1 MSSIPQ
7 TQSHIPSFPTAGLAN
22 DGWTKDGRTTA
33 TCFCGSVQLSFP
45 YTGEGISHITICH
58 CADCRKIT
66 ASMFASNFNV
76 LDTHLTHERG
86 QDKLKTFSQNK
97 SINSGAEMTNYF
109 CGECGSLM
117 YRVSGR
123 LPGLRIL
130 RLGTVDD
137 HALVDGGMR
146 PMYEQFLE
154 RRAGWLENVKG
165 EGVERHCGAA
175 F

>member
-1 MSSIPQ
+1 
-7 TQSHIPSFPTAGLAN
+7 
-22 DGWTKDGRTTA
+22 
-33 TCFCGSVQLSFP
+33 
-45 YTGEGISHITICH
+45 
-58 CADCRKIT
+58 
-66 ASMFASNFNV
+66 MFASNFNV

-86 QDKLKTFSQNK
+86 EEKLKAFTQSA
-97 SINSGAEMTNYF
+97 SVRSGSEMTNWF

-137 HALVDGGMR
+137 HALVDGVMR

-154 RRAGWLENVKG
+154 RRAGWVQDVKG
-165 EGVERHCGAA
+165 EGVERHQEAA

>member
-1 MSSIPQ
+1 MSTP
-7 TQSHIPSFPTAGLAN
+7 TSHTPSFPPSGLATN
-22 DGWTKDGRTTA
+22 PWTSNNRTTA
-33 TCFCGSVQLSFP
+33 TCFCGSIQLSFP
-45 YTGEGISHITICH
+45 YQGAGISHITICH

-86 QDKLKTFSQNK
+86 EEKLKAFTQSA
-97 SINSGAEMTNYF
+97 SVRSGSEMTNWF

-137 HALVDGGMR
+137 HALVDGVMR

-154 RRAGWLENVKG
+154 RRAGWVQDVKG
-165 EGVERHCGAA
+165 EGVERHQEAA